1 RDGALGPRADP
12 PSESVRALR
21 QSGRAAVPR
30 SRADGLAADRSRAAA
45 RPRVGEH
52 ARRADRAR
60 LPDESGAGEAAHQ
73 RRLPEPRRAGNL
85 RRDRALPRHAHA
97 ANAEHA
103 MISRRLLT
111 IAAVAAVAI
120 AVVAL
125 IWLRAPR
132 LTSRATPR
140 AAAAPSP
147 TAPAPPGR
155 KIKARL
161 FYVADDGMR
170 LTGVERD
177 IAYGAGATEQ
187 ARDILPPRVAPGMDP
202 LVSAAPAGTAV
213 RAVFLTEGG
222 DASVDLSREVAAAHP
237 GGPANE
243 LLTVYTIVNPPPVN
257 LPAVT
262 AVQLL

>member
-1 RDGALGPRADP
+1 
-12 PSESVRALR
+12 
-21 QSGRAAVPR
+21 
-30 SRADGLAADRSRAAA
+30 
-45 RPRVGEH
+45 
-52 ARRADRAR
+52 
-60 LPDESGAGEAAHQ
+60 
-73 RRLPEPRRAGNL
+73 
-85 RRDRALPRHAHA
+85 
-97 ANAEHA
+97 

-177 IAYGAGATEQ
+177 IAYGEGATEQ
-187 ARDILPPRVAPGMDP
+187 AREILAAQVAPVIEP
-202 LVSAAPAGTAV
+202 LVSAVPAGTAV

-222 DASVDLSREVAAAHP
+222 EAYVDLSREVVAAHP
-237 GGPANE
+237 GGTVNE
-243 LLTVYTIVNPPPVN
+243 LLTVYTIVNALTVN

-262 AVQLL
+262 AVQLLVDGKEVDTLAGHVDLRQPLGKNLSWVQ